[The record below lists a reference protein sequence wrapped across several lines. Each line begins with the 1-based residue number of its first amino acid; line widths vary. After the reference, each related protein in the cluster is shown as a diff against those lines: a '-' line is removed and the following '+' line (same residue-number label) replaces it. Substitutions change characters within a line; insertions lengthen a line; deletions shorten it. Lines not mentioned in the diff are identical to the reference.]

1 MNFMKKSMFWMFLI
15 IFLAAVSISEC
26 SECSAESSHLRFA
39 WDAVTHNIDDTP
51 CTDLAGYAIYRS
63 KEPDN
68 WGLLTGASA
77 AYISV
82 AADVTFVAF
91 VCSEPGIWFWIIRGF
106 DHSGNYSLGPSE
118 VIATDI
124 DTIEPGQ
131 ILNFRTCQVG
141 DINCD
146 GDVNGSDLVRLG
158 EAFGGTD

>member
-15 IFLAAVSISEC
+15 IFLTVVFISEC
-26 SECSAESSHLRFA
+26 LAESSHLRFA
-39 WDAVTHNIDDTP
+39 WDAVTINADDTP
-51 CTDLAGYAIYRS
+51 CTDLAGYTIYRS
-63 KEPDN
+63 REPDN
-68 WGLLTGASA
+68 WEALTGASA

-91 VCSEPGIWFWIIRGF
+91 VCNEPGIWFWIIRGF
-106 DHSGNYSLGPSE
+106 DHSGNYSLGPSD

-124 DTIEPGQ
+124 DTIRPGQ

-158 EAFGGTD
+158 EAINDLD